1 MKHRSIGGVL
11 LVVAMTLAA
20 CAPRQGGAEG
30 SGSPEASAAAT
41 TEATAEPSSTPS
53 ATPTASAEPSES
65 GSAAPT
71 PEDYDY

>member
-1 MKHRSIGGVL
+1 MKHRWIGGVL

-41 TEATAEPSSTPS
+41 TEATAEPSSSPS
-53 ATPTASAEPSES
+53 AAPTASAEPGES
-65 GSAAPT
+65 GNAEPT
-71 PEDYDY
+71 PEGYDY